1 MSFASLRDGNVK
13 LAGLLAAVAAVLTM
27 IYVSHDGGTGTTAQA
42 AATKQAVVYVA
53 TRDIAVGT
61 AGATL
66 FSRGYAKPAHVSAA
80 AVVPGAVVDRRQLKG
95 LVAVQP
101 LYDGEQL
108 TERRFG
114 ASGATGLLSDLHGS
128 GRVFQLAGDARQL
141 LAGVLQPGDHI
152 NVLAAMHGQTAA
164 TSAFSKIVLRNL
176 LVTGVSDS
184 KDAAAGAGPSN
195 WITLQLSDRQARRLF
210 FVVKN
215 GEWSLILRP
224 FVRPAQSPDELTS
237 INTILNGN
245 G

>member
-1 MSFASLRDGNVK
+1 MRSN
-13 LAGLLAAVAAVLTM
+13 
-27 IYVSHDGGTGTTAQA
+27 
-42 AATKQAVVYVA
+42 
-53 TRDIAVGT
+53 
-61 AGATL
+61 
-66 FSRGYAKPAHVSAA
+66 AK
-80 AVVPGAVVDRRQLKG
+80 RWK
-95 LVAVQP
+95 
-101 LYDGEQL
+101 
-108 TERRFG
+108 
-114 ASGATGLLSDLHGS
+114 
-128 GRVFQLAGDARQL
+128 
-141 LAGVLQPGDHI
+141 
-152 NVLAAMHGQTAA
+152 A